1 MQNVLR
7 QRPGKLMEP
16 LGKYTGFDI
25 YHNVGYTTLWGLQ
38 KVWSVIEHPEMKMN
52 RDSVYSGEQ

>member
-1 MQNVLR
+1 MQNIRR

-25 YHNVGYTTLWGLQ
+25 YHNVGYTTFVGLQ
-38 KVWSVIEHPEMKMN
+38 KVCQLIN
-52 RDSVYSGEQ
+52 IRQ